1 MKPEIPTTNNNTNID
16 YLFGVSVDDINHI
29 YLSDNEWYQLNNRLE
44 IETHLRSGVTYF
56 SAWCIRVNDGQ
67 SLRIVGHVEQILL
80 AEAEF
85 S

>member
-29 YLSDNEWYQLNNRLE
+29 Y
-44 IETHLRSGVTYF
+44 F
-56 SAWCIRVNDGQ
+56 SAWCIRVSDGQ
-67 SLRIVGHVEQILL
+67 SLRIVGNVEQILL
-80 AEAEF
+80 ADAEY